1 MDALF
6 GAEGLGLLNAFFVFH
21 LLHDAIAGG
30 IQMTQEQLFP
40 CFLVFLSHRRG
51 ALGENDVVH
60 KGMGGNNSD
69 CRHYSH

>member
-1 MDALF
+1 M
-6 GAEGLGLLNAFFVFH
+6 LNAFFVFH
-21 LLHDAIAGG
+21 LLHYTIAGG

-60 KGMGGNNSD
+60 HSCMGGNSSDSSD
-69 CRHYSH
+69 CRKSNQAWQLEH